1 MQPTDRLHALDA
13 VRAFALLCGVILHA
27 TLAYLPG
34 VPPFV
39 TSPADDPAKSTGLA
53 VTFFVIHVFRMTT
66 FFLIAGF
73 FARMMLERRGV
84 GGFVKN
90 RLVRILVPLALGW
103 PVTIAFMW
111 GLWALGLS
119 LAFHGAIP
127 SQPTGAPAARPALPF
142 PWTHLWFL
150 YVLILLYAATLLARG
165 LIVAVDRRGRLRDWI
180 GGLFAALVRSGLII
194 PALAVPTAAA
204 LYLTPAWTMWFGVP
218 TPDSSLIP
226 QPVSALVFSMAFGAG
241 WLLHRRIELL
251 QVISRAGALYL
262 VLAGVLI
269 GLCLALAG
277 PVPSLTPEPDGSRKL
292 AFAMAYAG
300 AIWSSAFALIGLA
313 VLLLSR
319 PSRAVRY
326 IADAS
331 YWIYLA
337 HLPLVYAL
345 QIAVSG
351 LGWSAPAKFA
361 LVVGVALPV
370 LLLSYELLVRYS
382 FIGAVLNGRRP
393 RAAKARPGRAAQPA

>member
-13 VRAFALLCGVILHA
+13 VRAFALLCGVVLHA

-34 VPPFV
+34 LPPFV
-39 TSPADDPAKSTGLA
+39 ISPADDPARSAGLA
-53 VTFFVIHVFRMTT
+53 VAFFVIHVFRMTT

-73 FARMMLERRGV
+73 FGRMLLERRGA
-84 GGFVKN
+84 GGFVRN
-90 RLVRILVPLALGW
+90 RLVRIVVPLLVGW
-103 PVTIAFMW
+103 PVMIAAIW
-111 GLWALGLS
+111 GLWVLGLS

-127 SQPTGAPAARPALPF
+127 AQPMGAPAVQTVLPF

-150 YVLILLYAATLLARG
+150 YVLILLYAASLLIRG
-165 LIVAVDRRGRLRDWI
+165 LVVAVDRRGRLRDGL
-180 GGLFAALVRSGLII
+180 GGLFAALARSGLAV
-194 PALAVPTAAA
+194 PALALPTAAA
-204 LYLTPAWTMWFGVP
+204 LYLTPGWSIWFGVP

-226 QPVSALVFSMAFGAG
+226 QPASALVFLMAFGAG
-241 WLLHRRIELL
+241 WLLHRRMELL
-251 QVISRAGALYL
+251 QSLGRAAPLHL
-262 VLAGVLI
+262 LLAGLLV
-269 GLCLALAG
+269 GLCLALTG
-277 PVPSLTPEPDGSRKL
+277 PVPSLSIEPDGPRKL

-313 VLLLSR
+313 VRFLSR

-326 IADAS
+326 VADAS

-337 HLPLVYAL
+337 HLPLIYAL

-351 LGWSAPAKFA
+351 LDWSAPAKFA
-361 LVVGVALPV
+361 LVVGVALPL

-382 FIGAVLNGRRP
+382 FVGAVLNGRRRRP
-393 RAAKARPGRAAQPA
+393 ARARTAREAQPA